1 MTEKRDFPIT
11 PDILQI
17 DRTGQ
22 LRLNPSCGSLSDR
35 ADLASLFDDV
45 KQGKSPAGTEQDA
58 TAASIRFR
66 VTGLL

>member
-22 LRLNPSCGSLSDR
+22 LRLNPGCGSSSDR
-35 ADLASLFDDV
+35 ADLASLLDDV
-45 KQGKSPAGTEQDA
+45 KQGKRPVGTEQNA